1 MRQAHPTSVTALA
14 HAADDAAFQKAWA
27 EASASTMMKSEV
39 IESLTSAAR
48 SKHWWIQK
56 FSAGSGKRPDHEIE
70 RARSQFTA
78 LVKAVEKLK
87 TLGA

>member
-1 MRQAHPTSVTALA
+1 MTQSQPVSVTALA
-14 HAADDAAFQKAWA
+14 HAADDAAFRKAWD

-48 SKHWWIQK
+48 SKHWWIET
-56 FSAGSGKRPDHEIE
+56 FSAGPRKRPDHEIE

-78 LVKAVEKLK
+78 LVKSVEKLK